1 MSLKAGD
8 ALDLTP
14 IGFSLLIRKTAADTG
29 GQSFEMEMTLMPGSS
44 GTPIHVHPTAIETY
58 EVLAGAFEVYID
70 GAWKPV
76 KAGER
81 VGVPR
86 GMPHSF
92 RNPGGEPARVYNTH
106 KPALRFA
113 EYFEGLWRI
122 AQSGMVKPGVKNW
135 QAILALSALV
145 SDHQDEI
152 RSISPPQ
159 FAVQVIGAF
168 GNWLGYGP

>member
-8 ALDLTP
+8 TLDLTP
-14 IGFSLLIRKTAADTG
+14 MGFSLAIRKTAAETG
-29 GQSFEMEMTLMPGSS
+29 GESLEMEMTLAPRSH

-58 EVLAGAFEVYID
+58 EVLSGAFEVYID

-92 RNPGGEPARVYNTH
+92 RNPGDQPTRVYNTH

-122 AQSGMVKPGVKNW
+122 SESGMVKPGVKNW
-135 QAILALSALV
+135 QTILALSALV
-145 SDHQDEI
+145 RAFPDEM
-152 RSISPPQ
+152 RSVSPPNA
-159 FAVQVIGAF
+159 AVQVLGAF
-168 GNWLGYGP
+168 GDWLGYGP